1 MRVKEENAKAGLKLN
16 NIKKK
21 LDHGIQSHHFV
32 ANRKGKVETVTDFI
46 FGSSKSLWTVTVTKK
61 LKAKQNKQKRKHL
74 ILGRKTMTDL
84 DSILKSRDITLLT
97 KVCIVKVMIFPVV
110 MYGCDHWIIKKAEH

>member
-21 LDHGIQSHHFV
+21 LDHGIQSHHFG

-46 FGSSKSLWTVTVTKK
+46 FVSSKSLWTVTASTK
-61 LKAKQNKQKRKHL
+61 LKDACYLEGK
-74 ILGRKTMTDL
+74 
-84 DSILKSRDITLLT
+84 LLQT
-97 KVCIVKVMIFPVV
+97 
-110 MYGCDHWIIKKAEH
+110 